1 LDPEAVTYEPVTP
14 FMERGARQRVSIKE
28 GSFVWNLAESRILSG
43 IDLEVYDK
51 QLVAIVGR

>member
-1 LDPEAVTYEPVTP
+1 MTYEPVTP

-28 GSFVWNLAESRILSG
+28 GSFVWNLAEARILSG
-43 IDLEVYDK
+43 IDLDVYDK